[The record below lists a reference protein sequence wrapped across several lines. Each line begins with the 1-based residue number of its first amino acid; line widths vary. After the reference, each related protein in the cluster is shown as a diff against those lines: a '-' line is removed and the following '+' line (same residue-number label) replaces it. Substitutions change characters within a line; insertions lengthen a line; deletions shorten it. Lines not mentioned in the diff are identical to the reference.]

1 MEKKE
6 DETMER
12 VQYITE
18 MREAIRE
25 NDINKV
31 KSLVEEDREKLNLVL
46 PTGSWLNLAV
56 VNKSKELIDFFIEAG
71 IDTDIKISSTQGNA
85 INDAAAVCDSELIQY
100 LMTKGIGMNILCD
113 ESNPIFDAINA
124 NNIDNLKFLL
134 QLQKDLVDKEKYEE
148 ICKWATK
155 EIEIIND
162 TKMLEILLENKV
174 EEKEDKQ
181 GEIIDKEKVSKLL
194 TEAIINSCEGICKIY
209 GKEDIY
215 IMSVEV
221 DKDSFTF
228 HIYVNTEDNYKASI
242 EENGED
248 DKWYYRFCENEW
260 YIYEESQLHFKGL
273 TELLCQ
279 YDSVNVEE
287 IYTLFVEI
295 MGKMVGENIFE
306 KYFKEDML
314 FMVNAYEIWNQDE
327 IIEAVKRM
335 NFNKDIDDYI
345 DNIEEFC

>member
-134 QLQKDLVDKEKYEE
+134 QLQKVL
-148 ICKWATK
+148 
-155 EIEIIND
+155 
-162 TKMLEILLENKV
+162 
-174 EEKEDKQ
+174 
-181 GEIIDKEKVSKLL
+181 
-194 TEAIINSCEGICKIY
+194 
-209 GKEDIY
+209 
-215 IMSVEV
+215 
-221 DKDSFTF
+221 
-228 HIYVNTEDNYKASI
+228 
-242 EENGED
+242 
-248 DKWYYRFCENEW
+248 
-260 YIYEESQLHFKGL
+260 
-273 TELLCQ
+273 
-279 YDSVNVEE
+279 
-287 IYTLFVEI
+287 
-295 MGKMVGENIFE
+295 
-306 KYFKEDML
+306 
-314 FMVNAYEIWNQDE
+314 
-327 IIEAVKRM
+327 M
-335 NFNKDIDDYI
+335 NF
-345 DNIEEFC
+345 